1 MRFLAFYKRFF
12 SLRNKTKEESMQ
24 KYLIVGLGNI
34 GSKYDGTRH
43 NIGFEVLDTLAKKR
57 EISFETG
64 KLGALAKFRY
74 KGRSFTL
81 LKPATYMNLSGKAVR
96 YWLTKENIAIENLLI
111 ICDDLNIPL
120 GSLRLKSKGGAGGHN
135 GLESI
140 QNLLGTSQ
148 YARLRFGIG
157 DDFSKGRQSDY
168 VLGEWTEVEREKI
181 QARIEKAAD
190 AVLSFG
196 TAGINHTMTGF
207 NGLK

>member
-1 MRFLAFYKRFF
+1 MRFLAFCKRFF
-12 SLRNKTKEESMQ
+12 SLRNKTKEVSMK

-43 NIGFEVLDTLAKKR
+43 NIGFDVLDELAKKR
-57 EISFETG
+57 EISFEIG
-64 KLGALAKFRY
+64 KLGSVAKFKY
-74 KGRSFTL
+74 KGRSFIT

-96 YWLTKENIAIENLLI
+96 YWLTKENIAPENLLI

-157 DDFSKGRQSDY
+157 DNFSKGRQSDY
-168 VLGEWTEVEREKI
+168 VLGEWTEAEKEKI

-196 TAGINHTMTGF
+196 TAGINNTMTGF

>member
-12 SLRNKTKEESMQ
+12 SLRNKTKEDSMQ

-43 NIGFEVLDTLAKKR
+43 NIGFEVLDKLAKNR

-64 KLGALAKFRY
+64 KLGALARFRY
-74 KGRSFTL
+74 KGRSFLL

-120 GSLRLKSKGGAGGHN
+120 GSLRLKSKGSAGGHN

-168 VLGEWTEVEREKI
+168 VLGEWTETEREKI
-181 QARIEKAAD
+181 QARTEKAAD